1 MKNQKNAYTRIMG
14 VDVGGSHVT
23 AGIIEN
29 AEVVSICRRNLNS
42 KDSATNIIDCISGC
56 IHDAAGSNNAT
67 QLIGI
72 AFPGPFN
79 YAEGISE
86 IAGVGGKFNKTFG
99 VHIGQALTDACHNSS
114 VWFFNDAHCFAA
126 GANIRYELKG
136 KRKLFLTLGTGLG
149 AAFMEKN
156 ELLEQHSLIPASA
169 ALYDQPFGD
178 SIADEYF
185 STRWILKEYKRCA
198 GKEISSVKELAT
210 GRTAAAEAV
219 FRMLGLNLAAF
230 LDPWI
235 EKFEVEELVIGG
247 NIAKAHDL
255 FGPHLFGIL
264 NKKGRKITIIYSDH
278 TEECILH
285 GAAELALKSDQF
297 QQKHHREI
305 TSFPDTTLFGAANF
319 MAVDSMEFLHCVCDQ
334 KTVLLR
340 GEQVTN
346 WNYVRRKMAQQLSY
360 SGKKILW
367 YALDVCFA
375 EESDKPEIDGPGSAI
390 YYDEEKIQL
399 LIPDSVSDINIIY
412 GSDPEQ
418 SKWNGLLM
426 DVFIS
431 GEHVLCSVVSSA
443 TEVDLDQNE
452 NMVR

>member
-1 MKNQKNAYTRIMG
+1 MMNQKTTYTRIMG

-29 AEVVSICRRNLNS
+29 AEVVSIYRRNLNS

-67 QLIGI
+67 PLIGI

-149 AAFMEKN
+149 AAFMEKD
-156 ELLEQHSLIPASA
+156 ELLEQHPLIPASA
-169 ALYDQPFGD
+169 ALYDQFFGD

-185 STRWILKEYKRCA
+185 STRWILKEYKKCT

-219 FRMLGLNLAAF
+219 FRQLGLNLAAF

-255 FGPHLFGIL
+255 FGPHLFGTL

-278 TEECILH
+278 TEECILQ
-285 GAAELALKSDQF
+285 GAAELALKSYGL
-297 QQKHHREI
+297 QQKNQHGI
-305 TSFPDTTLFGAANF
+305 TSFPDTTLFGAANL

-334 KTVLLR
+334 KTVLLK
-340 GEQVTN
+340 GEPAIN
-346 WNYVRRKMAQQLSY
+346 WNYVRKKMTQQLSY
-360 SGKKILW
+360 SGKRILW
-367 YALDVCFA
+367 YAMDVCFA
-375 EESDKPEIDGPGSAI
+375 EDLGKTLVNESEAVIS
-390 YYDEEKIQL
+390 YDDEKLQL
-399 LIPDSVSDINIIY
+399 LVPDTVSDINIIY
-412 GSDPEQ
+412 GADPEQ
-418 SKWNGLLM
+418 SGWNGLLM
-426 DVFIS
+426 DVCFS
-431 GEHVLCSVVSSA
+431 GEQVLCSVAPSA
-443 TEVDLDQNE
+443 AEVQLDSNE
-452 NMVR
+452 KIAR